1 MDETMSRRDVVKL
14 GALFCAMLAL
24 DGSLSP
30 SARAATSDGFNV
42 HALDQQSNFK
52 AVYGNPEMRAA
63 FLQFLTNVYNLFPEK
78 RFHELIAQ
86 VSAEGDTDKAIY
98 QLAQR
103 RLGEIKPFLG
113 DVRYALPAL
122 ARQKVEMAKEM
133 LGLLGP
139 ARTVNGYMEI
149 GTTGRYISQFRPDLE
164 LRGEIVLLHTDEPGY
179 SPVDLAERGQVRK
192 LGRFV
197 SMNNY
202 APVASDAVGDASL
215 DLVSNFIGFHHSPL
229 PKLDGFVR
237 SLHRVLRPGG
247 RLVVRDHDVDSGN
260 MNRMVALAHDVFN
273 MGLGADWSVNQAEL
287 RHFTSIKQLVAYLDA
302 RGFKSTSKTVYQ
314 PGDPTHNALME
325 FIRV

>member
-1 MDETMSRRDVVKL
+1 MSEELSRRDVVKL

-24 DGSLSP
+24 DGGLP
-30 SARAATSDGFNV
+30 RLALAGTPDGFNV

-78 RFHELIAQ
+78 RFHELITQ
-86 VSAEGDTDKAIY
+86 VSAEGDSDKAIY

-103 RLGEIKPFLG
+103 RLGDIKPFLG

-122 ARQKVEMAKEM
+122 ARQKVEMAKEI
-133 LGLLGP
+133 LDLLGP

-149 GTTGRYISQFRPDLE
+149 GTTGRYVSQFRPDLVM
-164 LRGEIVLLHTDEPGY
+164 RGEIVLLHTDQPGY

-197 SMNNY
+197 SMNDY
-202 APVASDAVGDASL
+202 APIASSAVGDASL

-237 SLHRVLRPGG
+237 SLHRVIRPGG
-247 RLVVRDHDVDSGN
+247 RLIVRDHDVDSSG

-287 RHFTSIKQLVAYLDA
+287 RHFTSIKQLVAYLEE
-302 RGFKSTSKTVYQ
+302 RGFKSTRKMVYQ

-325 FIRV
+325 FVRV